1 VRFRLDA
8 SGEKAGWYSFGVAL
22 RVQKYGGSSVASVE
36 RVRQVAQQVAACRRA
51 GDALVVVVSAMGDT
65 TDELLGLARRVS
77 ADPPRRELDMLLS
90 AGERISMALLSMALQ
105 ELAVEAISFTGSQ
118 SGILTDGA
126 HANARILEVRPAR
139 IQEQLALGKV
149 VIVAGYQGVSA
160 AREVTTLGR
169 GGSDTTAVALAAALG
184 AECCE
189 IFSDVDGVFSA
200 DPRLVPEARRL
211 EQLTYEEMGELARS
225 GARVLNAEAVAWAE
239 RQGIVLHARHASGEG
254 QGTRVQKTEAPRAGG
269 RAVGIALRT
278 GVASLHWRGQ
288 ASLPALCEALVGE
301 GAELQETIIAEGSI
315 AIWLPLENL
324 HGFAALRP
332 KLESSFPGLA
342 IHEDRCVVTAVGAGI
357 GANPASLRAA
367 LAALQKADAPIH
379 ALVAGPAR
387 LSLLTDSP
395 HGEAALR
402 HLHGALIEG

>member
-1 VRFRLDA
+1 LDV
-8 SGEKAGWYSFGVAL
+8 SLEKAGWYSFSVSL
-22 RVQKYGGSSVASVE
+22 RVQKYGGTSVASVD
-36 RVRQVAQQVAACRRA
+36 RVRQVAQRVAECRRA
-51 GDALVVVVSAMGDT
+51 GDQLVVVVSAMGDT
-65 TDELLGLARRVS
+65 TDELLGLARKVS

-160 AREVTTLGR
+160 AKEVTTLGR

-200 DPRLVPEARRL
+200 DPRVVPAARRL
-211 EQLTYEEMGELARS
+211 DELSYSEMGELARS

-239 RQGIVLHARHASGEG
+239 RQGIVVHARHASGEG
-254 QGTRVQKTEAPRAGG
+254 HGTRVQKAEATG
-269 RAVGIALRT
+269 RTGRTVGVALRPD
-278 GVASLHWRGQ
+278 VASLHWRGQ
-288 ASLPALCEALVGE
+288 ASLPALCEALAAE
-301 GAELQETIIAEGSI
+301 GAEPQETIIAEGSI
-315 AIWLPLENL
+315 GLWLPLENL

-342 IHEDRCVVTAVGAGI
+342 IHEDRCIVSAVGAGI
-357 GANPASLRAA
+357 GSTPNALRAA
-367 LAALQKADAPIH
+367 LAALHKAEAPIH
-379 ALVAGPAR
+379 ALVASPAR
-387 LSLLTDSP
+387 LSLLTDAP
-395 HGEAALR
+395 RGESALR
-402 HLHGALIEG
+402 RLHEALIET